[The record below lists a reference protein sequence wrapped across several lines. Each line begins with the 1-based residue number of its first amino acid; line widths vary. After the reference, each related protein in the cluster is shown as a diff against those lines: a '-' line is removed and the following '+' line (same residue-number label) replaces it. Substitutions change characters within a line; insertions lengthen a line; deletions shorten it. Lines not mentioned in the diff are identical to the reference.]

1 MKRSGLFILLSVA
14 AGGLLQARSSHHGCT
29 GHDHADHGHAA
40 AAIEIEIQPASGGLI
55 ERKVNVPAEIRLNRN
70 RSAAIA
76 PRYTGTIRELRAE
89 RGDSVK
95 QGDLLALLEN
105 RETLAVYALVSP
117 LDGTVIEKHHS
128 SGETVSETSVL
139 FEVADLTRPW
149 AVVHIFPQYQ
159 QAVGPGTLVTLI
171 SRSGRTVEVPVE
183 YVSPLI
189 SPSTR
194 TVEAR
199 CTLQEPG
206 EGFAPGSLVRARLTV
221 ESVQAAVRVELEA
234 VQMLHGETVVFV
246 QGASGVE
253 PRDVQTGLS
262 DGDYIEIQ
270 SGLAP
275 GELYVARGAF
285 ALKAEQM
292 VSGLDPHAG
301 HGH

>member
-1 MKRSGLFILLSVA
+1 MKRISLFILLSVSA
-14 AGGLLQARSSHHGCT
+14 VQLQARNSHHNCT
-29 GHDHADHGHAA
+29 AHDPAGHGHAA
-40 AAIEIEIQPASGGLI
+40 ASIDIEIHSAAGGLI
-55 ERKVNVPAEIRLNRN
+55 ERKVTFPAEIRLNRD
-70 RSAAIA
+70 RFAAIS
-76 PRYTGTIRELRAE
+76 PRYAGTVRELRAE

-105 RETLAVYALVSP
+105 RETLAGYALASP
-117 LDGTVIEKHHS
+117 LDGTVIAKYHTA
-128 SGETVSETSVL
+128 GETISETSVL
-139 FEVADLTRPW
+139 FEVADLTRAW

-159 QAVGPGTLVTLI
+159 QAVRPGTLVTLI
-171 SRSGRTVEVPVE
+171 SRSGRTVEVLVE

-206 EGFAPGSLVRARLTV
+206 EGFAPGSFARARLTV
-221 ESVQAAVRVELEA
+221 ESVQASVRVEQEA
-234 VQMLHGETVVFV
+234 VQTLHGEKIVFV
-246 QGASGVE
+246 QGAGGVE
-253 PRDVQTGLS
+253 LRDVETGLS
-262 DGDYIEIQ
+262 DGDYIEIKA
-270 SGLAP
+270 GLAP